1 MLEVQTCKETK
12 PKKKSPPKPKPTPKK
27 RASIILKIDDMLLNP
42 SSFICIDRVMK
53 LGRKVHK
60 VVFMLSK
67 DQGIAFRST
76 LPVKEIF
83 YTNRRDMEV
92 RYEGKGSYIDILR
105 GCRIRKITNGY
116 TQDDDVLEKYV
127 LSVESIEYAK
137 EREKE

>member
-27 RASIILKIDDMLLNP
+27 SASISLKIDGIVLNP
-42 SSFICIDRVMK
+42 SRFICIDRVLR

-67 DQGIAFRST
+67 EQGIAFRSN

-137 EREKE
+137 ERENE